1 MMNAIEQQHWSA
13 IWALADELH
22 ARGASTA
29 NEVIRKELHCGKPIV
44 AAAMKAWRQQPRSAV
59 PPVDSPPPPVA
70 SPPVASPSAEPP
82 VTHLVR
88 LRQQVGQL
96 EAEVRQ
102 LERALQQRQQ
112 QLAQGRAA
120 YRNDV
125 LAARRLV
132 QDCRQA
138 QQLAGNPTFFMDA
151 GMAVKPARLRQAFV
165 DLVGEQDVAASL
177 ADMHYR
183 PWWMHD

>member
-1 MMNAIEQQHWSA
+1 MNAVEEQHWRA

-29 NEVIRKELHCGKPIV
+29 NEVIRGELHCGKPIV
-44 AAAMKAWRQQPRSAV
+44 SAAMKAWRQQQRVAV
-59 PPVDSPPPPVA
+59 PPVDRTPPPVA
-70 SPPVASPSAEPP
+70 PPPPEPP

-88 LRQQVGQL
+88 LRQQVAQL

-102 LERALQQRQQ
+102 LEQTLQQRQQ
-112 QLAQGRAA
+112 QLAQGRAN

-151 GMAVKPARLRQAFV
+151 SMVEKAARLRQAFV